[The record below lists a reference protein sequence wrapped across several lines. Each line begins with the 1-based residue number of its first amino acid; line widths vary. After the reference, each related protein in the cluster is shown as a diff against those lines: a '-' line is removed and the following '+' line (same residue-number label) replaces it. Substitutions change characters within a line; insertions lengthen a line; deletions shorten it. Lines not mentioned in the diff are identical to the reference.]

1 MDKKRIDE
9 IKQAEIEKQN
19 VGDNKDV
26 IKNSSE
32 HYEDVTQ
39 YGEFVTSYFAWL
51 PPEKQKKKSKR
62 NRWYDKEVER
72 IQDMASRQLN
82 GA

>member
-1 MDKKRIDE
+1 MEVHFMDKKRIDE

-19 VGDNKDV
+19 GGDNKDV

-51 PPEKQKKKSKR
+51 PPEKQKERAKEIDDMTKK
-62 NRWYDKEVER
+62 
-72 IQDMASRQLN
+72 
-82 GA
+82 

>member
-51 PPEKQKKKSKR
+51 PPEKQK
-62 NRWYDKEVER
+62 
-72 IQDMASRQLN
+72 
-82 GA
+82 

>member
-1 MDKKRIDE
+1 MNKKRIDK

-39 YGEFVTSYFAWL
+39 YGEFVSSYFAWIPL
-51 PPEKQKKKSKR
+51 PKQKERADELDKITKK
-62 NRWYDKEVER
+62 DKK
-72 IQDMASRQLN
+72 
-82 GA
+82 

>member
-1 MDKKRIDE
+1 MEVHFMNKKRIDK

-32 HYEDVTQ
+32 HYEDATQ

-51 PPEKQKKKSKR
+51 PPEKQKERAKEIDDMTKK
-62 NRWYDKEVER
+62 
-72 IQDMASRQLN
+72 
-82 GA
+82 